1 MDRVLTDQRVD
12 NQLFG
17 HPRDQE
23 AVLFEQVFH
32 RSHQRVAEGRFE
44 AAPGF
49 QRERQNRSF
58 EIRLFSEH
66 FCNLGA
72 VDPFHQYPP
81 GPPLRFDDLPDL
93 GDHANF
99 IDRVRFWLIVPD
111 VFLCDKENPPVGA
124 HHGIEREDRLFPPY
138 IKMQHHLRIEH
149 QPTQHQHRHFDRL
162 GLFRFYIVRV
172 FHQLYFF
179 VQFAHFSPSIL

>member
-32 RSHQRVAEGRFE
+32 RSHQRVAEGGFE
-44 AAPGF
+44 VAPGF

-72 VDPFHQYPP
+72 VDPFHQ
-81 GPPLRFDDLPDL
+81 
-93 GDHANF
+93 
-99 IDRVRFWLIVPD
+99 
-111 VFLCDKENPPVGA
+111 
-124 HHGIEREDRLFPPY
+124 
-138 IKMQHHLRIEH
+138 
-149 QPTQHQHRHFDRL
+149 
-162 GLFRFYIVRV
+162 
-172 FHQLYFF
+172 
-179 VQFAHFSPSIL
+179 